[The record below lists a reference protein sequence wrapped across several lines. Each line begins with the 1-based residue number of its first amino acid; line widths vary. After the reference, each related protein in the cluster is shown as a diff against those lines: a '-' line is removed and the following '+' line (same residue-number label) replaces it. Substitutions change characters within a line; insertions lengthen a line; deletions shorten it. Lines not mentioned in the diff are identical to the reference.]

1 MQDMIADEMEFMNQK
16 VFSKIFCILIF
27 ANEAKWHTWNMTEL
41 IDHKPY
47 FYFAYKQRWQQGNAK
62 KIAAKCPFLLRS
74 GSQAWND
81 MGKI

>member
-47 FYFAYKQRWQQGNAK
+47 FYFAYKQRQ
-62 KIAAKCPFLLRS
+62 
-74 GSQAWND
+74 
-81 MGKI
+81 

>member
-1 MQDMIADEMEFMNQK
+1 MQDVIADEMEFMNQK

-47 FYFAYKQRWQQGNAK
+47 FYFAYKQQQRNAK
-62 KIAAKCPFLLRS
+62 KIAAKCPFLLRAVVRKL
-74 GSQAWND
+74 G
-81 MGKI
+81 MI

>member
-1 MQDMIADEMEFMNQK
+1 MQDMIADEMKFMNQK

-47 FYFAYKQRWQQGNAK
+47 FYFAYKQRRQRNAK